1 MFKDTIKGLDKL
13 FDTDIAPPKIIL
25 VTGPPGSMKTTFVY
39 SIINKYV
46 EKTGKFGLYATVEE
60 TVESNLESIES
71 IGIEPSFNLQVS
83 DFSELREEDEDI
95 DYLKFTEKMVTHY
108 KNKHGDKF
116 VCFAFDSLGALYSLI
131 DQENIRK
138 KMYYFFKMLREK
150 NLISFIIMER
160 SVEGE
165 SQLLGNEGF
174 LSDGIFLLGLKR
186 KKQRLVR
193 YLQIEKMRATKHSME
208 AHALEI
214 TDDDIIVLGPIMG

>member
-1 MFKDTIKGLDKL
+1 
-13 FDTDIAPPKIIL
+13 
-25 VTGPPGSMKTTFVY
+25 
-39 SIINKYV
+39 
-46 EKTGKFGLYATVEE
+46 
-60 TVESNLESIES
+60 
-71 IGIEPSFNLQVS
+71 
-83 DFSELREEDEDI
+83 
-95 DYLKFTEKMVTHY
+95 
-108 KNKHGDKF
+108 
-116 VCFAFDSLGALYSLI
+116 
-131 DQENIRK
+131 
-138 KMYYFFKMLREK
+138 MLREK

>member
-1 MFKDTIKGLDKL
+1 MFKDTIKGLDRI
-13 FDTDIAPPKIIL
+13 FETDITAPKVIL

-39 SIINKYV
+39 SIMNKYV
-46 EKTGKFGLYATVEE
+46 ENTKKFGLYATIEE
-60 TVESNLESIES
+60 TVESHLKSIES

-83 DFSELREEDEDI
+83 DYTELREEKEDI
-95 DYLKFTEKMVTHY
+95 DYLEFTKKMVTHF
-108 KNKHGDKF
+108 KNMHGDHF

-131 DQENIRK
+131 DHENIRK

-160 SVEGE
+160 GAEAE

-174 LSDGIFLLGLKR
+174 LSDGIILLGLKR
-186 KKQRLVR
+186 KQQRLVR
-193 YLQIEKMRATKHSME
+193 YIQVEKMRATKHSME

-214 TDDDIIVLGPIMG
+214 TDNGIVVLGPIFE